1 MRDKVKKERVPS
13 AHSSGSSLNDA
24 VKKAKKKAKDK
35 VPAPE
40 PEVER
45 VEKKPKNKA
54 PPEPEVERVEKK
66 PKNKADQIK
75 LSINKYGTTRYDTI
89 TAKSGHQVI
98 SALQQYLM
106 VGAVRRCDA

>member
-1 MRDKVKKERVPS
+1 MRDKVKKERAPS

-24 VKKAKKKAKDK
+24 AKKAKKKPKDK
-35 VPAPE
+35 APE

-54 PPEPEVERVEKK
+54 LPEPEVERVEKK
-66 PKNKADQIK
+66 PKGKADQIK

-106 VGAVRRCDA
+106 VGAAHCCNA

>member
-1 MRDKVKKERVPS
+1 MRDKVKKERAPS
-13 AHSSGSSLNDA
+13 AHSSGSNLNDA
-24 VKKAKKKAKDK
+24 AKKAKKKPKDK
-35 VPAPE
+35 APE

-54 PPEPEVERVEKK
+54 LPEPEVERVEKK
-66 PKNKADQIK
+66 PKGKADQIK

-89 TAKSGHQVI
+89 TAKSSNQVI

-106 VGAVRRCDA
+106 VGAVRRCNT

>member
-1 MRDKVKKERVPS
+1 M
-13 AHSSGSSLNDA
+13 NDA
-24 VKKAKKKAKDK
+24 AKKAKKKSKDK
-35 VPAPE
+35 APAPE

-54 PPEPEVERVEKK
+54 LPEPEVERVEKK
-66 PKNKADQIK
+66 PRGKADQIK

-106 VGAVRRCDA
+106 VGAAHCCNA

>member
-1 MRDKVKKERVPS
+1 MRDKVKKERAPS
-13 AHSSGSSLNDA
+13 AHSSGSNLNDA
-24 VKKAKKKAKDK
+24 VKKAKKAKDK

-45 VEKKPKNKA
+45 VEKKPKG
-54 PPEPEVERVEKK
+54 
-66 PKNKADQIK
+66 KADQIK

-106 VGAVRRCDA
+106 VGAAHCCNA

>member
-1 MRDKVKKERVPS
+1 M
-13 AHSSGSSLNDA
+13 NDA
-24 VKKAKKKAKDK
+24 AKKAKKKPKDK
-35 VPAPE
+35 APT
-40 PEVER
+40 
-45 VEKKPKNKA
+45 
-54 PPEPEVERVEKK
+54 PEPEVERVEKK

-106 VGAVRRCDA
+106 VGAAHCCNA

>member
-24 VKKAKKKAKDK
+24 AKKAKKKPKDK
-35 VPAPE
+35 APE

-54 PPEPEVERVEKK
+54 LPEPEVERVEKK
-66 PKNKADQIK
+66 PKGKADQIK

-106 VGAVRRCDA
+106 VGAAHCCNA

>member
-1 MRDKVKKERVPS
+1 MRDKVKKERAPS
-13 AHSSGSSLNDA
+13 AHSSGSNLNDA
-24 VKKAKKKAKDK
+24 AKKAKKKPKDK
-35 VPAPE
+35 TPPE

-54 PPEPEVERVEKK
+54 LPEPEVERVEKK
-66 PKNKADQIK
+66 PKGKADQIK

-89 TAKSGHQVI
+89 TAKSSNQVI

-106 VGAVRRCDA
+106 VGAAHCCNA

>member
-24 VKKAKKKAKDK
+24 VKKAKKKPKDK
-35 VPAPE
+35 APE

-45 VEKKPKNKA
+45 VEKKPKG
-54 PPEPEVERVEKK
+54 
-66 PKNKADQIK
+66 KADQIK

-106 VGAVRRCDA
+106 VGAVRRCNT

>member
-1 MRDKVKKERVPS
+1 MRDKVKKERAPS
-13 AHSSGSSLNDA
+13 AHSSGSNLNDA
-24 VKKAKKKAKDK
+24 AKKAKKKPKDK
-35 VPAPE
+35 APEPEVQRVEKKPKNKALPE

-45 VEKKPKNKA
+45 VEKKPKG
-54 PPEPEVERVEKK
+54 
-66 PKNKADQIK
+66 KADQIK

-106 VGAVRRCDA
+106 VGAAHCCNA

>member
-13 AHSSGSSLNDA
+13 AHSSGSNLNDA
-24 VKKAKKKAKDK
+24 VKKAKKKPKDK
-35 VPAPE
+35 TPAPE

-45 VEKKPKNKA
+45 VEKKPKD
-54 PPEPEVERVEKK
+54 RT
-66 PKNKADQIK
+66 DQIK

-89 TAKSGHQVI
+89 TVKSGNQVI

-106 VGAVRRCDA
+106 VGAARRCNA

>member
-1 MRDKVKKERVPS
+1 MRDKVKKERAPS
-13 AHSSGSSLNDA
+13 AHSSGSNLNDA
-24 VKKAKKKAKDK
+24 AKKAKKKPKDK
-35 VPAPE
+35 APAPE

-45 VEKKPKNKA
+45 VEKKPKG
-54 PPEPEVERVEKK
+54 
-66 PKNKADQIK
+66 KADQIK

-106 VGAVRRCDA
+106 VGAAHCCNA

>member
-1 MRDKVKKERVPS
+1 MRDTVKKERVPS
-13 AHSSGSSLNDA
+13 AHSSGSNLNDA
-24 VKKAKKKAKDK
+24 AKKAKKKPKDK
-35 VPAPE
+35 APE

-54 PPEPEVERVEKK
+54 LPEPEVERVEKK
-66 PKNKADQIK
+66 PKGKADQIK

-89 TAKSGHQVI
+89 TAKSSNQVI

-106 VGAVRRCDA
+106 VGAVRRCNT

>member
-13 AHSSGSSLNDA
+13 AHSSGSNLNDA
-24 VKKAKKKAKDK
+24 AKKAKKKPKDK
-35 VPAPE
+35 A
-40 PEVER
+40 
-45 VEKKPKNKA
+45 
-54 PPEPEVERVEKK
+54 PEPEVERVEKK

-98 SALQQYLM
+98 STLQQYLM
-106 VGAVRRCDA
+106 VGAAHCCNA

>member
-24 VKKAKKKAKDK
+24 VKKAKKKSKDK
-35 VPAPE
+35 APAPE

-45 VEKKPKNKA
+45 VEKKPKNK
-54 PPEPEVERVEKK
+54 V
-66 PKNKADQIK
+66 DQIK
-75 LSINKYGTTRYDTI
+75 LSINKYGTTPYDTI

-106 VGAVRRCDA
+106 VGAAHCCNA

>member
-24 VKKAKKKAKDK
+24 AKKAKKKPKDK
-35 VPAPE
+35 APE

-54 PPEPEVERVEKK
+54 LPEPEVERVEKK

-106 VGAVRRCDA
+106 VGAAHCCNA

>member
-24 VKKAKKKAKDK
+24 AKKAKKKPKDK
-35 VPAPE
+35 A
-40 PEVER
+40 
-45 VEKKPKNKA
+45 
-54 PPEPEVERVEKK
+54 PEPEVERVEKK

-106 VGAVRRCDA
+106 VGAAHCCNA

>member
-1 MRDKVKKERVPS
+1 MRDKVKKERAPS
-13 AHSSGSSLNDA
+13 AHSSGSNLNDA
-24 VKKAKKKAKDK
+24 AKKAK
-35 VPAPE
+35 
-40 PEVER
+40 
-45 VEKKPKNKA
+45 KKPKNKA

-66 PKNKADQIK
+66 PKNKVDQIK

-106 VGAVRRCDA
+106 VGAAHCCNA